1 MTTDII
7 IINRNLRILDNEALF
22 YGSLRSNYIVI
33 YLYDE
38 NYWNA
43 NGKSSRQLKFSNDC
57 LKELNQDLKE
67 VNSKINIFEGS
78 FDDLK
83 IWIHSNYKDFY
94 IHMNHCTDVG
104 YFRDGFE
111 RFKKHFQDKI
121 KIYDDFGLQLDN
133 FNRDTWSR
141 NWNHIMTK
149 EILGSPKVSHY
160 KDKVD
165 LINFECY
172 ESKVSCNLKNLNNI
186 QAGGTS
192 VANDLLESFLEHR
205 CEGYR
210 TKMSS
215 PKLSE
220 DTCSR
225 LSPHFTYGSVS
236 IRQVYQQLNKLFPQL
251 KNKKDLYSFKKRLYW
266 HCHFVQKLHT
276 EPELEFKSM
285 HRMCDDLR
293 AEHDDEMIEKWI
305 TGKTGFPFL
314 DACMKFLQTY
324 GWINFRMRAMIM
336 SFASYNLWQP
346 WQKTSPLLAKFFTDY
361 EPGIHISQVQMQ
373 SGVTGINLPRIYSV
387 AKQSMDQDPNADWIK
402 SLIPELCDFDSES
415 IHTAQL
421 GESYLPQI
429 VNLKDSAKYA
439 RDRIWSIRKSK
450 AFKNEAKLVYLRH
463 GSRRKRNFKTN

>member
-1 MTTDII
+1 MTIDII
-7 IINRNLRILDNEALF
+7 IINRNLRILDNAALY
-22 YGSLRSNYIVI
+22 YGSLRSNYIVV

-38 NYWNA
+38 NYWKA

-57 LKELNQDLKE
+57 LKELNEDLRE
-67 VNSKINIFEGS
+67 VNSKINIFEGD
-78 FDDLK
+78 FVDLK
-83 IWIHSNYKDFY
+83 NWIQANYKDYF
-94 IHMNHCTDVG
+94 IHMNHCTDIE
-104 YFRDGFE
+104 YFRDGYD
-111 RFKKHFQDKI
+111 RFKNYFQKKI

-133 FNRDTWSR
+133 FDRDTWSR
-141 NWNHIMTK
+141 NWNHIMHK
-149 EILGSPKVSHY
+149 EVLGSPKVSRN
-160 KDKVD
+160 KDEINLPDFESYITKVN
-165 LINFECY
+165 LNLR
-172 ESKVSCNLKNLNNI
+172 NLKSI
-186 QAGGTS
+186 QKGGTS

-205 CEGYR
+205 CKDYR

-236 IRQVYQQLNKLFPQL
+236 IRQVYQQLNKLLPSL
-251 KNKKDLYSFKKRLYW
+251 NNKTDLYSFRKRLYW

-276 EPELEFKSM
+276 EPELEFNSM

-293 AEHDDEMIEKWI
+293 PEYDNEMIEKWI
-305 TGKTGFPFL
+305 KGETGFPFL
-314 DACMKFLQTY
+314 DACMKFLQTN

-336 SFASYNLWQP
+336 SFASYNMWQP
-346 WQKTSPLLAKFFTDY
+346 WQKTSPLLAELFTDY

-387 AKQSMDQDPNADWIK
+387 SKQSMDQDPNANWIK
-402 SLIPELCDFDSES
+402 SQIPELCDFDSES

-429 VNLKDSAKYA
+429 INLKDSAKYA

>member
-57 LKELNQDLKE
+57 LKELNQDLSE

-83 IWIHSNYKDFY
+83 IWIHSNYKNFF

-133 FNRDTWSR
+133 FDRDTWSR

-293 AEHDDEMIEKWI
+293 
-305 TGKTGFPFL
+305 L
-314 DACMKFLQTY
+314 SL
-324 GWINFRMRAMIM
+324 
-336 SFASYNLWQP
+336 
-346 WQKTSPLLAKFFTDY
+346 
-361 EPGIHISQVQMQ
+361 IHI
-373 SGVTGINLPRIYSV
+373 
-387 AKQSMDQDPNADWIK
+387 
-402 SLIPELCDFDSES
+402 
-415 IHTAQL
+415 
-421 GESYLPQI
+421 
-429 VNLKDSAKYA
+429 
-439 RDRIWSIRKSK
+439 
-450 AFKNEAKLVYLRH
+450 
-463 GSRRKRNFKTN
+463 

>member
-1 MTTDII
+1 
-7 IINRNLRILDNEALF
+7 
-22 YGSLRSNYIVI
+22 
-33 YLYDE
+33 
-38 NYWNA
+38 
-43 NGKSSRQLKFSNDC
+43 
-57 LKELNQDLKE
+57 
-67 VNSKINIFEGS
+67 
-78 FDDLK
+78 
-83 IWIHSNYKDFY
+83 
-94 IHMNHCTDVG
+94 MNHCTDVG
-104 YFRDGFE
+104 YFRDGFD
-111 RFKKHFQDKI
+111 RFKKYFQDKI

-133 FNRDTWSR
+133 FDRDTWSR
-141 NWNHIMTK
+141 NWNHIMAK

-160 KDKVD
+160 KNKVD

-305 TGKTGFPFL
+305 SGKTGFPFL

-336 SFASYNLWQP
+336 SFASYNMWQP

-429 VNLKDSAKYA
+429 VNLNDSSKYA

-450 AFKNEAKLVYLRH
+450 AFKDEAKLVYLRH

>member
-7 IINRNLRILDNEALF
+7 IINRNLRILDNAALY
-22 YGSLRSNYIVI
+22 YGSLRSNYIVV

-38 NYWNA
+38 NYWKA

-57 LKELNQDLKE
+57 LKELNEDLRE
-67 VNSKINIFEGS
+67 VNSKINIFEGD
-78 FDDLK
+78 FVDLK
-83 IWIHSNYKDFY
+83 NWIQANYKDYF
-94 IHMNHCTDVG
+94 IHMNHCTDVE
-104 YFRDGFE
+104 YFRDGYD
-111 RFKKHFQDKI
+111 RFKNYFQKKI

-133 FNRDTWSR
+133 FDRDTWSR
-141 NWNHIMTK
+141 NWNHIMHK
-149 EILGSPKVSHY
+149 EVLGSPKVLRN
-160 KDKVD
+160 KDK
-165 LINFECY
+165 INLPDFESY
-172 ESKVSCNLKNLNNI
+172 ITKVNLNLRNLKSI
-186 QAGGTS
+186 QKGGTS

-205 CEGYR
+205 CKDYR

-236 IRQVYQQLNKLFPQL
+236 IRQVYQQLNKLLPSL
-251 KNKKDLYSFKKRLYW
+251 NNKTDLYSFRKRLYW

-276 EPELEFKSM
+276 EPELEFNSM

-293 AEHDDEMIEKWI
+293 PEYDNEMIEKWI
-305 TGKTGFPFL
+305 KGETGFPFL
-314 DACMKFLQTY
+314 DACMKFLQTN

-336 SFASYNLWQP
+336 SFASYNMWQP
-346 WQKTSPLLAKFFTDY
+346 WQKTSPLLAELFTDY

-387 AKQSMDQDPNADWIK
+387 SKQSMDQDPNANWIK
-402 SLIPELCDFDSES
+402 SQIPELCDFDSES

-429 VNLKDSAKYA
+429 INLKDSAKYA

-450 AFKNEAKLVYLRH
+450 AFKNEAKLVYLKH

>member
-7 IINRNLRILDNEALF
+7 IINRNLRILDNAALY
-22 YGSLRSNYIVI
+22 YGSLRSNYIVV

-38 NYWNA
+38 NYWKA

-57 LKELNQDLKE
+57 LKELNEDLRE
-67 VNSKINIFEGS
+67 VNSKINIFEGD
-78 FDDLK
+78 FVDLK
-83 IWIHSNYKDFY
+83 NWIQANYKDYF
-94 IHMNHCTDVG
+94 IHMNHCTDVE
-104 YFRDGFE
+104 YFRDGYD
-111 RFKKHFQDKI
+111 RFKNYFQKKI

-133 FNRDTWSR
+133 FDRDTWSR
-141 NWNHIMTK
+141 NWNHIMHK
-149 EILGSPKVSHY
+149 EVLGSPKVSRN
-160 KDKVD
+160 KDEINLPDFESYITKVN
-165 LINFECY
+165 LNLR
-172 ESKVSCNLKNLNNI
+172 NLKSI
-186 QAGGTS
+186 QKGGTS

-205 CEGYR
+205 CKDYR

-236 IRQVYQQLNKLFPQL
+236 IRQVYQQLNKLLPSL
-251 KNKKDLYSFKKRLYW
+251 NNKTDLYSFRKRLYW

-276 EPELEFKSM
+276 EPELEFNSM

-293 AEHDDEMIEKWI
+293 PEYDNEMIEKWI
-305 TGKTGFPFL
+305 KCETGFPFL
-314 DACMKFLQTY
+314 DACIKFLQTN

-336 SFASYNLWQP
+336 SFASYNMWQP
-346 WQKTSPLLAKFFTDY
+346 WQKTSPLLAELFTDY

-387 AKQSMDQDPNADWIK
+387 SKQSMDQDPNANWIK
-402 SLIPELCDFDSES
+402 SQIPELCDFDSES

-429 VNLKDSAKYA
+429 INLKDSAKYA